1 MNPSFIHI
9 KNRMDVFLFDNLLL
23 GNEYYYR
30 WDIHYLFCKS
40 DRNDNNI
47 MIFKS
52 RTSSGYKPN
61 KFIVS

>member
-30 WDIHYLFCKS
+30 WDIHYFFCKS

-47 MIFKS
+47 IIFNEKDDENV
-52 RTSSGYKPN
+52 R
-61 KFIVS
+61 

>member
-47 MIFKS
+47 IIF
-52 RTSSGYKPN
+52 N
-61 KFIVS
+61 DI